1 MRKLTLSNGY
11 YKKIT
16 EERKQ
21 TMINR
26 DGIDEDLL
34 KYHEELEKAFEL
46 GYEDFDEYLKDKEAE
61 KEDAKQKTLEML
73 YGEK

>member
-11 YKKIT
+11 YRKIN

-61 KEDAKQKTLEML
+61 KEDAKQKALEML

>member
-1 MRKLTLSNGY
+1 
-11 YKKIT
+11 
-16 EERKQ
+16 
-21 TMINR
+21 MINR

-34 KYHEELEKAFEL
+34 KYHEELEEAFEQ

-61 KEDAKQKTLEML
+61 KEDAKQKALEML